1 MDYLGD
7 PGKFITQS
15 TDNHRETAFLFHQL
29 LVLIQRYIHC
39 NTVVIL
45 GTFAHI
51 PKLIYRGPKSKPL
64 ANYQQI
70 VLNRGK
76 ACQCD

>member
-29 LVLIQRYIHC
+29 LVLIHC

-45 GTFAHI
+45 GSLHLPIFPTLYIEVQKVSHSQI
-51 PKLIYRGPKSKPL
+51 INKS
-64 ANYQQI
+64 
-70 VLNRGK
+70 
-76 ACQCD
+76 C